1 MFHQR
6 GEPGLFAVQ
15 EASDECLLKE
25 VHKVDRPEQAA
36 QLLCRLEG
44 SFKIHFHFPVQ
55 EIFLFQSLI
64 SFLRRTHT
72 NPTWWILVLAP
83 AFSPKPMWTAA
94 PWFTSGQR

>member
-15 EASDECLLKE
+15 EASDECLLEE
-25 VHKVDRPEQAA
+25 VHKVDRLEQAA

-55 EIFLFQSLI
+55 EVFLFLE
-64 SFLRRTHT
+64 
-72 NPTWWILVLAP
+72 AP
-83 AFSPKPMWTAA
+83 LLCPYQKCPNYPAYF
-94 PWFTSGQR
+94 